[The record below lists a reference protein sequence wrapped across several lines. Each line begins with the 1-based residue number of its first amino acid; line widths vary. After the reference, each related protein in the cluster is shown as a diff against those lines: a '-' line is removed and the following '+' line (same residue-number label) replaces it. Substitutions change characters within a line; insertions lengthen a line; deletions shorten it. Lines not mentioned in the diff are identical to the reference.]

1 MICFG
6 KHAQMLIDLYLA
18 FIELWW
24 PLMSNYHSIWQS
36 RMKYEIVSKNA
47 YMGTIS
53 NLGLFVYLQ
62 WPLMISNNLWG
73 QIGIV
78 FVTINDLWGKSNLT
92 YDGHGCHMVINV
104 EFVILST
111 FPKVDLDWPLFDIFW
126 PLVTSK
132 VRM

>member
-18 FIELWW
+18 F
-24 PLMSNYHSIWQS
+24 MSNYHSNWQS
-36 RMKYEIVSKNA
+36 RMKYEIVSKIA

-78 FVTINDLWGKSNLT
+78 FVTNNDLWGKSNIT
-92 YDGHGCHMVINV
+92 YDGHGRHMVMNV
-104 EFVILST
+104 KLAILST
-111 FPKVDLDWPLFDIFW
+111 FPKVDLYWPLLDICW

-132 VRM
+132 VRI